1 MKKTGK
7 DDRAA
12 AKAKSAAANNK
23 SAAAK
28 DKSAE
33 DKSATAKDKKQ
44 KNVTDAMSLSLI
56 DAAKMIKMA
65 CDRSMVIQL
74 NQKYATSDEDLQV
87 RQ

>member
-7 DDRAA
+7 EERAA

-44 KNVTDAMSLSLI
+44 KNVTDGMSLSLI
-56 DAAKMIKMA
+56 DAAKMA

-74 NQKYATSDEDLQV
+74 NQKYATSDEVLQV